1 MSVLLILLP
10 PNSPLPSNLQ
20 TQLPSLSLS
29 FLPGSL
35 LSEGLMAAVSHLLF
49 PLFVADPIWTSFYS
63 QFNCHFLRE
72 ALPDFS
78 EEGKSNFYKHWCPY
92 EPFLLCIGTLLF
104 LFVCMYDY
112 LINGRI
118 QLLMGCGSEGL
129 GSLSIV
135 VWRPPSLLATWAS
148 PLGSL

>member
-1 MSVLLILLP
+1 
-10 PNSPLPSNLQ
+10 
-20 TQLPSLSLS
+20 
-29 FLPGSL
+29 
-35 LSEGLMAAVSHLLF
+35 MAAVSHLLF

-92 EPFLLCIGTLLF
+92 EPFLFCIGTLLF
-104 LFVCMYDY
+104 SFVCMYDY

-118 QLLMGCGSEGL
+118 
-129 GSLSIV
+129 
-135 VWRPPSLLATWAS
+135 
-148 PLGSL
+148 